1 MKTNSQTKLA
11 TEKLFPLCLKL
22 AIPTALAQAVMVLY
36 AIVDRM
42 FIGHIPL
49 IGSLAIAGVGV
60 AAPIT
65 TFISSFA
72 VLIGLGGSPLM
83 AMKAGHGEKEQAEQI
98 LGNSL
103 SLLLLVSAIITPLFF
118 FLKEP
123 LLLTFGASQAT
134 FIYANEY
141 TTYYLLGTPF
151 ALLSAGLNSFVINQG
166 RAKTGMISVLAGAVV
181 NIILDPIFIYTFG
194 LGCKGAA
201 IATVISQFVST
212 LITFWALLGKNTPLK
227 LRLMKPDFKIAKKIF
242 VYGLSPFIIIST
254 DSLLLIMLNTSLQ
267 KYSINN
273 TGDILITAA
282 TIIQSYHLLVMN
294 PLGGI
299 TGGCQAII
307 SYNYGAGLTER
318 VKKGILCVEALSFT
332 YTAIIFSLTYI
343 CGDSFV
349 ALFTSDREIQI
360 ITLKYMK
367 IFTSMIMLL
376 AFQYT
381 NVDCFTAMGQIKYSL
396 PLSLFRK
403 SLFLIALVIL
413 PPIFSAESAFFAEPI
428 CDLLAGIVSST
439 VMFRCLPK
447 ILKKRKTLDLQL

>member
-1 MKTNSQTKLA
+1 M
-11 TEKLFPLCLKL
+11 LF
-22 AIPTALAQAVMVLY
+22 
-36 AIVDRM
+36 R
-42 FIGHIPL
+42 
-49 IGSLAIAGVGV
+49 S
-60 AAPIT
+60 
-65 TFISSFA
+65 
-72 VLIGLGGSPLM
+72 
-83 AMKAGHGEKEQAEQI
+83 
-98 LGNSL
+98 
-103 SLLLLVSAIITPLFF
+103 
-118 FLKEP
+118 
-123 LLLTFGASQAT
+123 
-134 FIYANEY
+134 
-141 TTYYLLGTPF
+141 
-151 ALLSAGLNSFVINQG
+151 
-166 RAKTGMISVLAGAVV
+166 
-181 NIILDPIFIYTFG
+181 
-194 LGCKGAA
+194 A

-447 ILKKRKTLDLQL
+447 ILKKRETLDLQL